1 MERTQVWRA
10 VRRPE
15 SAAVAGLVFA
25 GLLTVVILE
34 LRSVGAEPERWGT
47 WFTDAGA
54 RGSVSLALA
63 LVPFAGIAFLWF
75 VAVVRAQVAS
85 AEDRFV
91 ETVFLG
97 SGLLFTAMLF
107 TSAGVLTAVLRLDAV
122 VPVTRETSAAAM
134 ALASALLGQFGTR
147 MAAVFALTLTTSAR
161 LGGRLPRWLIVVGY
175 AVGLL
180 LLLSPPLPTLTQFAF
195 PAWVA
200 ALSATVLLRRRR
212 TAPDL
217 EV

>member
-1 MERTQVWRA
+1 MERTQLWRA

-25 GLLTVVILE
+25 ALLTVVIVE

-47 WFTDAGA
+47 WFTDPGA

-75 VAVVRAQVAS
+75 IAVVRAQVAS

-107 TSAGVLTAVLRLDAV
+107 TTAAVLTAVLRLDAV
-122 VPVTRETSAAAM
+122 LPVSREAAAAAM
-134 ALASALLGQFGTR
+134 AFGSALLGQFGTR
-147 MAAVFALTLTTSAR
+147 MAAVFTLTLTTAGR
-161 LGGRLPRWLIVVGY
+161 LGGGLPRWLVVLGY
-175 AVGLL
+175 GVGLL
-180 LLLSPPLPTLTQFAF
+180 LLLSPPLPTLMQFAF

-200 ALSATVLLRRRR
+200 VLSATVLVRRRAT
-212 TAPDL
+212 TA
-217 EV
+217 EG